1 MTYELD
7 ESNGEKERECVRNWE
22 GGGGFIGV
30 EGRRWGVVAM

>member
-22 GGGGFIGV
+22 GGVGLLV
-30 EGRRWGVVAM
+30 

>member
-22 GGGGFIGV
+22 GGGWV
-30 EGRRWGVVAM
+30 YWCRR